1 MVTLDDVRKNEEVQ
15 AFVNASQKQ
24 YTLGDKKYEY
34 DIVERLN
41 HGEAYSADSIKLNK
55 NLKYKTANG
64 RIVYGGGGIMPDIF
78 VPNDT
83 SDISKYYYLVSNAG
97 LFQKFAFD
105 YCDKNR
111 NTLKNCKTTNQLLK
125 QLPSDEDLRIQFV
138 DYAQKNKITPR
149 QFDIEKSKRLI
160 TYLVKALIARDIV
173 GTQGYYEVFN
183 SYDNTVQNA
192 ISHINKGD
200 AVPPISINYK

>member
-1 MVTLDDVRKNEEVQ
+1 M
-15 AFVNASQKQ
+15 
-24 YTLGDKKYEY
+24 
-34 DIVERLN
+34 
-41 HGEAYSADSIKLNK
+41 
-55 NLKYKTANG
+55 
-64 RIVYGGGGIMPDIF
+64 
-78 VPNDT
+78 
-83 SDISKYYYLVSNAG
+83 
-97 LFQKFAFD
+97 
-105 YCDKNR
+105 
-111 NTLKNCKTTNQLLK
+111 
-125 QLPSDEDLRIQFV
+125 
-138 DYAQKNKITPR
+138 PR